1 VSDEYGPEPFPPPVP
16 PAPPSIS
23 APPPAP
29 GAYQAAYPPGLPYQQ
44 APGPPGSGM
53 GPKPLASFGVRLG
66 GWLID
71 WVLIGI
77 VTIPFLALTH
87 SFHTTHSVVVTN
99 GTFVSHQTGFS
110 IGPGGIA
117 IQALIV
123 IGYGA
128 IMCGAKRGQTVG
140 MMLVGIRAIDQQQG
154 GAIGFARALGRAA
167 FEYLM
172 AILLFVPWIIDM
184 LFPLWDPSNQTLHDK
199 VTRTVVIKL

>member
-1 VSDEYGPEPFPPPVP
+1 VSDEYGAGPSHPPVP
-16 PAPPSIS
+16 PVPPSFP

-29 GAYQAAYPPGLPYQQ
+29 GAYQAAYPPGLPYQLP
-44 APGPPGSGM
+44 PGPPGSAV
-53 GPKPLASFGVRLG
+53 GPQPLASFGVRLG

-71 WVLIGI
+71 WVLLGI
-77 VTIPFLALTH
+77 VTIPLLVLTH
-87 SFHTTHSVVVTN
+87 SLHSTHSVVVTN
-99 GTFVSHQTGFS
+99 GTFVSHQTGLF

-128 IMCGAKRGQTVG
+128 VLCGAKRGQTVG
-140 MMLVGIRAIDQQQG
+140 MILVGIRSIDQQHG
-154 GAIGFARALGRAA
+154 GAIGFSRALGRAA

-172 AILLFVPWIIDM
+172 AILFFVPWIIDM